1 MIWELM
7 RVLSRVITSDSAYIY
22 DLLNIGGRP
31 CSAVKTK
38 SLAETVNYLGQFFLR
53 FFYFLKKWPL
63 IGAIQTPG
71 SLQRTYQICLTLWGR
86 KLLQFKGKDDIRKT
100 LQKIEME
107 NQYCD
112 SFHLTGLGEAEKV
125 SNARPEKLQ
134 LIGIFKGDKSQ
145 KILLMD
151 IFIPEIGIF

>member
-1 MIWELM
+1 
-7 RVLSRVITSDSAYIY
+7 
-22 DLLNIGGRP
+22 
-31 CSAVKTK
+31 
-38 SLAETVNYLGQFFLR
+38 
-53 FFYFLKKWPL
+53 
-63 IGAIQTPG
+63 
-71 SLQRTYQICLTLWGR
+71 
-86 KLLQFKGKDDIRKT
+86 
-100 LQKIEME
+100 ME

-134 LIGIFKGDKSQ
+134 LIGIFKVDKSQ